1 MEHQVQNAPKP
12 TKISAMPSEK
22 YYWKMSIRVPKTVQ
36 RFPQSEMRYQALKS
50 LIFSKKLKEA
60 KVVFRLS

>member
-12 TKISAMPSEK
+12 IKISAMPSEK

-36 RFPQSEMRYQALKS
+36 RFPQREMRYQALKS
-50 LIFSKKLKEA
+50 LIFSKKL
-60 KVVFRLS
+60 S